1 MYNTKITSEWTCECL
16 TNNPLRLKRCAVC
29 GKEIPYRIIE
39 KIYHEEIKVQKD
51 YIYNEHLNKATI
63 RCNKYGERMQKMQKI
78 IAPITIALIVICTGL
93 RNYYFPQDI
102 KNDIKQYQMLR
113 EERFMTDISGMGDK
127 LTGWKSS
134 CLIVKRTLENSKEAV
149 SVVVDRLFDGSKRKY
164 KNLNEKKFIKI
175 QKKIRTVINYVTRK
189 FK

>member
-1 MYNTKITSEWTCECL
+1 
-16 TNNPLRLKRCAVC
+16 
-29 GKEIPYRIIE
+29 
-39 KIYHEEIKVQKD
+39 
-51 YIYNEHLNKATI
+51 
-63 RCNKYGERMQKMQKI
+63 MQKMQKI